1 MGDLIVPGPL
11 ASRSSKRPN
20 LKITARSYSGT
31 TCKEEKWKLIS
42 VCVCVCVQSDLDQK
56 YERKWEE

>member
-1 MGDLIVPGPL
+1 MIVPGPL

-42 VCVCVCVQSDLDQK
+42 ECVCVCA
-56 YERKWEE
+56 E